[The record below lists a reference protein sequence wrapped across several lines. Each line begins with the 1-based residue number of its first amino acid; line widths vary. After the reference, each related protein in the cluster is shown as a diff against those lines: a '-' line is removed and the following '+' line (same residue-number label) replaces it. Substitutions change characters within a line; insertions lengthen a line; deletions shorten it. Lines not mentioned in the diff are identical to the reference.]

1 MRHHFTDN
9 EVLRWTMV
17 LVEARGDSLGLTG
30 RPWCKDAVDGTWAL
44 VRGLP
49 LPPANKRPDRLPA
62 GLWPVDMA
70 SQRVATAVARGR
82 LVGRSSTRTRMS
94 RMAACGVP
102 GSKYRSSVGSDATTR
117 SLEYE

>member
-17 LVEARGDSLGLTG
+17 LVKARGDSLGLTG

-49 LPPANKRPDRLPA
+49 LPPANSKRPVRLPT
-62 GLWPVDMA
+62 GPVDMA

-94 RMAACGVP
+94 RMATCGVS